1 MYMKLMPRRKTMA
14 KKTESGMLSI
24 SIPRSSMTDDQISN
38 LKALVRSKRSLI
50 QDALRTDSLEIIV
63 DDEKISFPWFES
75 DAEGMKNYTIF
86 ITALCD
92 TARKLHRV
100 NTKEEK
106 AVENKKYAF
115 RCFLLRLGLI
125 GDSYKETRKVLMRNL
140 SGSAAFRT
148 PVVKEVAV

>member
-14 KKTESGMLSI
+14 KKTENGMLSI

-106 AVENKKYAF
+106 SVDNKKYAF

>member
-1 MYMKLMPRRKTMA
+1 MKLMPRRKTMA

>member
-1 MYMKLMPRRKTMA
+1 MA
-14 KKTESGMLSI
+14 KKTENGMLSI

-38 LKALVRSKRSLI
+38 LKALIRSKRSLI

-75 DAEGMKNYTIF
+75 DPDGVKNYSIF

-100 NTKEEK
+100 NTKEER

-125 GDSYKETRKVLMRNL
+125 GDRYKETRKVLLKNL
-140 SGSAAFRT
+140 SGSAAFRK

>member
-1 MYMKLMPRRKTMA
+1 MA
-14 KKTESGMLSI
+14 KKTENGMLSI

-50 QDALRTDSLEIIV
+50 QNALRTDSLEIIV

-75 DAEGMKNYTIF
+75 DAEGMENYSIF

>member
-14 KKTESGMLSI
+14 KKTENGMLSI

-75 DAEGMKNYTIF
+75 DAEGMENYSIF

-106 AVENKKYAF
+106 AVENKKYTF

-125 GDSYKETRKVLMRNL
+125 GDSYKEIRKVLLKNL

>member
-14 KKTESGMLSI
+14 KKTENGMLSI
-24 SIPRSSMTDDQISN
+24 SIPRSFMTDDQISN

-75 DAEGMKNYTIF
+75 DAEGMENYSIF

-106 AVENKKYAF
+106 AVENKKYTF

-125 GDSYKETRKVLMRNL
+125 GDRYKEARKVLLRNL

>member
-1 MYMKLMPRRKTMA
+1 MYMKFKPRRKTMA
-14 KKTESGMLSI
+14 KKTENGMLAI

-50 QDALRTDSLEIIV
+50 QDALSTDSLEIIV

-125 GDSYKETRKVLMRNL
+125 GDSYKETRKVLMRIL